1 MAEIVGFIGLE
12 NMGGPMAK
20 NLARGGFQLVVHDI
34 DPAKVEPLR
43 AEGAKVAGSAQ
54 DVAADARRVIWG
66 RTCSTEDG
74 TAVIKVL
81 ERLAGVQV
89 GKGVGSA

>member
-1 MAEIVGFIGLE
+1 MADIVGFIGLG
-12 NMGGPMAK
+12 NMGGPMAR

-54 DVAADARRVIWG
+54 DVAADARRVICMVE
-66 RTCSTEDG
+66 TTAQAE
-74 TAVIKVL
+74 AVITGARDSKAKLVPVL
-81 ERLAGVQV
+81 ARTT
-89 GKGVGSA
+89 S